1 MLELVMMAVINY
13 VKVLVNMQEKN
24 LLHRISSTPQ
34 VMVGKPVIRGTRLSV
49 EYILNLTFPVKY
61 ILQGA
66 NLEKGR
72 VTLTNRAKGLGYQ

>member
-1 MLELVMMAVINY
+1 VLLSNTSFCFGYTLSFNHCPPDSNVFDIN
-13 VKVLVNMQEKN
+13 
-24 LLHRISSTPQ
+24 SS
-34 VMVGKPVIRGTRLSV
+34 I
-49 EYILNLTFPVKY
+49 YIPIKFQSTDMTTSHLTFPVKY